1 VSFRQT
7 TAVRKP
13 LFFNPESSLSGRFS
27 YKEKIVGEGRKEGTE
42 PSERGERQIRQ
53 EKEARSSE
61 RNLQIEPAGNK
72 KRSVRESEA
81 QGSRNVR

>member
-1 VSFRQT
+1 VDGFLT
-7 TAVRKP
+7 KRK
-13 LFFNPESSLSGRFS
+13 SLG
-27 YKEKIVGEGRKEGTE
+27 KEGKEGTE